1 MEKLT
6 PFDFGPEGGW
16 EQVCPAPFSGTVFLL
31 HGLGADC
38 QDMAG
43 ILPYLGL
50 SGEGS
55 LRFLLPNA
63 PVRSVKVNQGMK
75 MRAWYDVSSPRIE
88 KDPDWDGMN
97 CSADQLLKWVASEN
111 EKGIPLKKIF
121 LGGFSQ
127 GGLVCLQ
134 AGLRSP
140 EELGGILALST
151 YDPEPDS
158 LDDRW
163 TGKRRQKLFMGHG
176 TGDPVV
182 PYGLGEKSFR
192 GFFRLGWEGE
202 WFSHS
207 EGHTLTL
214 EEIEAI
220 QQWLL
225 SAARF

>member
-1 MEKLT
+1 MRERT
-6 PFDFGPEGGW
+6 PFDFGSDGGW

-38 QDMAG
+38 QDLTG

-50 SGEGS
+50 SGEGH

-63 PVRSVKVNQGMK
+63 PVRPVRVNQGLR

-97 CSADQLLKWVASEN
+97 HSADQLLKWIESEKEN
-111 EKGIPLKKIF
+111 GVPVDKIF
-121 LGGFSQ
+121 LAGFSQ

-134 AGLRSP
+134 AGLRSV
-140 EELGGILALST
+140 EEFGGILALST
-151 YDPEPDS
+151 YDPDPDF
-158 LDDRW
+158 LEDRW
-163 TGKRRQKLFMGHG
+163 TGKSRQKLFMGHG

-182 PYGLGEKSFR
+182 PYALGEKSFR
-192 GFFRLGWEGE
+192 GFSRLGWKGE
-202 WFSHS
+202 WFSHP

-214 EEIEAI
+214 EEIEAVHR
-220 QQWLL
+220 WLV
-225 SAARF
+225 AAHS